1 MALVINGIKAS
12 GCNVIKNGQ
21 THPCK
26 KINVNG
32 VNVWNSEYLFF
43 PSEYACVKDNWT
55 SSGSGNFEVSETSMY
70 FYSSTD
76 GSSRTLPALPVDFS
90 KYRTLHME
98 ISAYNNNSK
107 FIIRWRRTED
117 NGTAVSLAVDDL
129 AEEERVGVHS
139 FDIAD
144 INDTCY
150 FCINGDHGGGGTIT
164 KIWFEE

>member
-1 MALVINGIKAS
+1 
-12 GCNVIKNGQ
+12 
-21 THPCK
+21 
-26 KINVNG
+26 
-32 VNVWNSEYLFF
+32 
-43 PSEYACVKDNWT
+43 
-55 SSGSGNFEVSETSMY
+55 
-70 FYSSTD
+70 
-76 GSSRTLPALPVDFS
+76 
-90 KYRTLHME
+90 ME

-144 INDTCY
+144 ITDTCY